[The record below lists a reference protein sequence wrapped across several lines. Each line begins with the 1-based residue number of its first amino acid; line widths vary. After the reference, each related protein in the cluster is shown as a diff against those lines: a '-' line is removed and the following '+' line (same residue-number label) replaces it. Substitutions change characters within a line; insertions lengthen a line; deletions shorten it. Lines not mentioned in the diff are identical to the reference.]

1 MSVAA
6 DSLMDRTTRAAQ
18 WRLGSAIVG
27 AVAQL
32 AVGILLA
39 RLLPPSDFGV
49 ITLAFVV
56 LGLVRP
62 FADLGIAGAVMQ
74 RKELSE
80 RHIRTAFTFSVVLG
94 LAVAAVVAISAPLAA
109 VMMREPMVTSVVRWL
124 SVGFAIQ
131 GTSVVPDALLRRRL
145 DFKRRF
151 FIETGSYLFG
161 YGGVAVSLALLGYGV
176 WSLVWGGL
184 AQTLLLSV
192 AELASIR
199 HSVRPLLARR
209 ELGELLNFG
218 FGASMSACVN
228 FVARNGDNFVV
239 GRWIGSEGLGL
250 YSRAYALMNLPFTYA
265 ASAMSSVLLP
275 ALSQVQ
281 EEPLRLRRA
290 YLLLTRV
297 AAIVSAPA
305 MGTMAIVAPHLV
317 RSLYGP
323 RWIGAVLPLQILC
336 IAGYFRA
343 LYHIG
348 GIVALSAGRVYSEL
362 RNQIVYAVLVVL
374 GALIGTRFGLAGVA
388 AGVGLA
394 IAYMFIATA
403 QLALRATGTP
413 WRVYV
418 RAQVDALVIGGITCG
433 VALFVRLLL
442 DSYQTSSAIITLA
455 VIGSAAL
462 PGGIGILWTL
472 SGPDFAPLLRISPR
486 WFMWLIDTVRQV
498 RQFR

>member
-6 DSLMDRTTRAAQ
+6 DSLTDRTTRAAQ
-18 WRLGSAIVG
+18 WRLGGSIVD

-32 AVGILLA
+32 AVGVLLA
-39 RLLPPSDFGV
+39 RLLTPSDFGV
-49 ITLAFVV
+49 VALAFVV

-62 FADLGIAGAVMQ
+62 FGDLGMAGAVVQ
-74 RKELSE
+74 RRELTD
-80 RHIRTAFTFSVVLG
+80 RHVRTAFTFSVLLG
-94 LAVAAVVAISAPLAA
+94 LAVAVIIAMAAPLGAA
-109 VMMREPMVTSVVRWL
+109 VMREPMVTSILRWL
-124 SVGFAIQ
+124 SLGFAIQ
-131 GTSVVPDALLRRRL
+131 GTSVVAGALLRRRL

-151 FIETGSYLFG
+151 FIGTGSYLIG
-161 YGGVAVSLALLGYGV
+161 YGGVAISLALLGYGV

-184 AQTLLLSV
+184 AQTLLSSA
-192 AELASIR
+192 AELASVR
-199 HSVRPLLARR
+199 HSVRPVLARH

-218 FGASMSACVN
+218 FGASMNACVN

-239 GRWIGSEGLGL
+239 GRWIGSESLGL

-265 ASAMSSVLLP
+265 ASAMSSVLFP
-275 ALSQVQ
+275 AFSQVQ

-323 RWIGAVLPLQILC
+323 QWIGAVMPLQILC

-348 GIVALSAGRVYSEL
+348 GIVAQSAGLVYSEL

-413 WRVYV
+413 WRIYARV
-418 RAQVDALVIGGITCG
+418 QVDALVIGGITCG

-455 VIGSAAL
+455 VIGSAAV
-462 PGGIGILWTL
+462 PGGIGILWVL
-472 SGPDFAPLLRISPR
+472 SEPDFAPLLRNFPR
-486 WFMWLIDTVRQV
+486 WFMWLIDAVRQL
-498 RQFR
+498 RQSR